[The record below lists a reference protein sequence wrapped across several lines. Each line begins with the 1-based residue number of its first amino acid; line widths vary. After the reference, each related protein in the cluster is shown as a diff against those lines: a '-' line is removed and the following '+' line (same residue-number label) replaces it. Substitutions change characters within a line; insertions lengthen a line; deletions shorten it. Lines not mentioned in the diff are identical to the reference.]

1 MQRRYSIPKAHTM
14 RRPHRS
20 KPVLPAA
27 RYGQIAVF
35 RASALS
41 SFRGL
46 SVPTAASRTPPLASF
61 RMGMS
66 GQRLFK
72 RWRLVRFKRQADAA
86 QQVLKARVSAKG
98 IQLGVGGDPG
108 RAVRAL
114 VEGFSQPQES

>member
-1 MQRRYSIPKAHTM
+1 M
-14 RRPHRS
+14 RRLHRS
-20 KPVLPAA
+20 KPVLTCSPI
-27 RYGQIAVF
+27 RPDRRFPGVF
-35 RASALS
+35 TEFVSR
-41 SFRGL
+41 SFRTYC
-46 SVPTAASRTPPLASF
+46 SFAYSALASF